1 MVNEVIFNGSQ
12 NDFFKTFPIDKR
24 SFDTVYVLRNQGKET
39 KYKFIGSLGENK
51 FTRIDAISQ
60 NDLLMAEYANKIK
73 ILEDEIKSLKEENEK
88 IKTQPVKVSYSV
100 MFLNKLR
107 QKRAMFGR
115 KRTMMKFA

>member
-1 MVNEVIFNGSQ
+1 MTNEIIFNGSQ

-60 NDLLMAEYANKIK
+60 NDLQLVEYIDKIK
-73 ILEDEIKSLKEENEK
+73 MLEDEIKALKEENEK
-88 IKTQPVKVSYSV
+88 IKTQPVKVSYSA

-115 KRTMMKFA
+115 KRIMMKFA